1 MINTGD
7 VIRLGRV
14 CYIVKENSIELS
26 EKAVRFLEEYA
37 QKKNDTEWGKIIKQS
52 TTSEIMQ
59 EQEKQNKSSPQKS
72 SILVGESPYK
82 SEFSKGSRFG
92 DAVEDYFNNQL
103 RQKSQDTITEAAE
116 GNRFVN
122 RRSSID

>member
-37 QKKNDTEWGKIIKQS
+37 QKKYDTEWGKIIKQS
-52 TTSEIMQ
+52 TTSTAKVAQ
-59 EQEKQNKSSPQKS
+59 EQEKQNKSSQHKS
-72 SILVGESPYK
+72 SVLVGESPYK
-82 SEFSKGSRFG
+82 SEFSKGSRIG
-92 DAVEDYFNNQL
+92 DAVEDYFNN
-103 RQKSQDTITEAAE
+103 
-116 GNRFVN
+116 
-122 RRSSID
+122 